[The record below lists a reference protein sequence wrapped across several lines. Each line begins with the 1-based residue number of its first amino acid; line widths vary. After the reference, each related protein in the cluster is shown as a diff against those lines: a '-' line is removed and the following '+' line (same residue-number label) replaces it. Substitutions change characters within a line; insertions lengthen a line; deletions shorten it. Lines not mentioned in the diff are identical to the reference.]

1 VVVLNYRTYISS
13 RISGVYVRGLLSIVS
28 AGGTVVC
35 FPSQPP
41 RQLKQHTHT
50 GTEPIEVRAVYSQT
64 QPQAD
69 ERVHSHDQ
77 RVNWVCRVQI
87 TAPQPAEPRCAAP
100 LGRSRSAAAAAG
112 DCTTARLTPI
122 EQGTCARA
130 ALSGR
135 VGTWPGSTELR
146 KQDTRSD
153 DAACVSVE
161 LRVNNKEHV
170 QLGLPFHLN

>member
-1 VVVLNYRTYISS
+1 MWSYLIIV
-13 RISGVYVRGLLSIVS
+13 RISHPEYPASTSVASYRLFHRRY
-28 AGGTVVC
+28 GGMFSVPTTT
-35 FPSQPP
+35 PAQT
-41 RQLKQHTHT
+41 HTHT

-135 VGTWPGSTELR
+135 VGTWYGNRTHAAT
-146 KQDTRSD
+146 TR
-153 DAACVSVE
+153 
-161 LRVNNKEHV
+161 H
-170 QLGLPFHLN
+170 PFPLSSA